1 MQIFSLKRLSF
12 ADVFICKFPFKLK
25 DIPFLYRL
33 QSRST
38 AIPFTHSTA
47 KIYNTCSL
55 TAIEQVFKLWRK
67 LLLSNCVFLPPT
79 TLLKQLSFW
88 VFKWDKIIDFLFNKM
103 ARLIC
108 LLVLLVL
115 VVGLDARSRRA
126 QKRKPKPLHSTPTT
140 DKLFRL
146 KLKQFKVGC

>member
-1 MQIFSLKRLSF
+1 MLKIQTFFF

-25 DIPFLYRL
+25 DIPFLHRL

-47 KIYNTCSL
+47 KIYKTRSS
-55 TAIEQVFKLWRK
+55 TEIEQVFKLWRK
-67 LLLSNCVFLPPT
+67 LLLSNYVFLLPT

-126 QKRKPKPLHSTPTT
+126 QKRKPLHSTPTT

-146 KLKQFKVGC
+146 KLEEFKVGC